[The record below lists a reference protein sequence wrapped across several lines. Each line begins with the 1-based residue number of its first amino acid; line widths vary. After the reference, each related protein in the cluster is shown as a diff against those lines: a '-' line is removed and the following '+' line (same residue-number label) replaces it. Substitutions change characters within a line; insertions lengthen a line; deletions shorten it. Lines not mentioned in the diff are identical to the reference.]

1 MTHQEIRTKIDT
13 DINGK
18 NIMAWLLHWFDFDG
32 LLQSI
37 AAVSVVDQIR
47 LHFSLGITKKTL
59 CHTQLVNKQPH
70 KTPDALLSM
79 RTVYCGLLFWEV
91 EAFSLF
97 QCVYRRGL
105 FWKSRSDMRKWRMSL
120 NFVKKLAL
128 AVILPE
134 VVQIKLL
141 QKGFSFSKRWDHIIQ
156 SR

>member
-1 MTHQEIRTKIDT
+1 MERTSWPDFFTGLIL
-13 DINGK
+13 
-18 NIMAWLLHWFDFDG
+18 MAYFSPLLLRLWFT
-32 LLQSI
+32 LKLSKLP
-37 AAVSVVDQIR
+37 DQIR

-59 CHTQLVNKQPH
+59 CHTQLVIKQPH